1 MTLAEGGEA
10 FGQWEQGEE
19 LAHEEIK
26 GGISGLCV
34 EIEKE
39 NGGGSGVWCYV
50 HVEEGRGAVS
60 VRSAREGAL
69 GRQGR
74 RRGGGQSGTCCV
86 KQGNRGGGVSPMH
99 RGEELGTWATAAMG
113 SAQ

>member
-10 FGQWEQGEE
+10 FGQWEKGEE

-26 GGISGLCV
+26 GGIGGLCV
-34 EIEKE
+34 KIEKE

-74 RRGGGQSGTCCV
+74 GRGGGQSGTRCV
-86 KQGNRGGGVSPMH
+86 KQGNRGGV
-99 RGEELGTWATAAMG
+99 
-113 SAQ
+113 